1 MAATNQ
7 ELANVL
13 NDLIEINND
22 RIGGYEKAIK
32 ETDDPDLKALFIDM
46 ASRSHQFKNELS
58 TELRRL
64 GETPTEGTR
73 NSGKIFR
80 LWMDIKAALTGKD
93 REAILGSCERGED
106 AALDAYDDGLNS
118 DEALPSNIRQMIEQ
132 QKQRLLQDHNRIKAL
147 RDSVHV

>member
-1 MAATNQ
+1 MASSNE
-7 ELANVL
+7 ELTNVL

-22 RIGGYEKAIK
+22 RIEGYEKAIK

-46 ASRSHQFKNELS
+46 ASRSHQLKNELS
-58 TELRRL
+58 SELRRL
-64 GETPTEGTR
+64 GDKPTDGTR
-73 NSGKIFR
+73 NSGKVFR
-80 LWMDIKAALTGKD
+80 LWMDIKAALTGGD

-106 AALDAYDDGLNS
+106 AALDAYEDAINS
-118 DEALPSNIRQMIEQ
+118 HAALPANIRQMIER